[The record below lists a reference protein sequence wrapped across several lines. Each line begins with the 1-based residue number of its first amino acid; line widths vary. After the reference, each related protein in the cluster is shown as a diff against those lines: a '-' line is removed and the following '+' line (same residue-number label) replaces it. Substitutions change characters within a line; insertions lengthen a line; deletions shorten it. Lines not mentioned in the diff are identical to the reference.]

1 MNTFGIIYMA
11 RDSVPTHTYLSFTAF
26 FPYGPGGYLRMA
38 LLVEDR

>member
-11 RDSVPTHTYLSFTAF
+11 RESVPTLTWVFTAF